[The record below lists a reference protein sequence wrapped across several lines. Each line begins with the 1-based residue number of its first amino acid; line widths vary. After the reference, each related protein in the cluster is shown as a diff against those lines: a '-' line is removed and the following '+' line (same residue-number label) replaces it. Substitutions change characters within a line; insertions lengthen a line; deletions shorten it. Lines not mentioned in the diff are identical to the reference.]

1 MAWPSSTPCLLFLGS
16 EHRPAVQRNVDFA
29 RLRRQDLQRGANL
42 SKTLFLFTADLPNNI

>member
-1 MAWPSSTPCLLFLGS
+1 MAWPSSTSSLWFLGS

-42 SKTLFLFTADLPNNI
+42 PKTFFFFTADLPNNI